1 MQVEGDVLA
10 SLFNIK
16 AVQMEAQHT
25 KLAVSASSQ
34 YATNAKYVE
43 VNSGK
48 HPRVH
53 VFPGGCNYGPM

>member
-1 MQVEGDVLA
+1 MA